1 MEEKKYKEGK
11 KVLKLR
17 QIIKKHEPRK
27 TFKFINNNFFFWKDL
42 YQQYSSNK
50 NLCKFIDYT
59 NDLIPSHLKDEL
71 IKCITNI
78 IQLEID
84 KYNKYISEIKITIQE
99 NKLFPDHIKNE
110 IITNSCTPFENKIN
124 DLLQYLSKDDRKDET
139 KFSIDDLKE
148 IVYNN
153 IKSLFIKTGN
163 DILYNIS
170 YINFIWNKYEPE
182 LNEIINKSFSD
193 KWHDIYIRM
202 YTDFVLNTNISS
214 DDIVNN
220 FHEITETIY
229 DTIKNKSINKIDLNY
244 IKRLFF
250 SSIEDKDEKELEE
263 AWNRVKDNFNEL
275 KSLEP
280 LDSNIFQFS
289 TIYHQFA
296 RILNEDLIDSYQKF
310 SYIWEELK
318 TTHKRL
324 STLKP
329 KSSNDKLCEFISS
342 KNIDKYLQRSIIEC
356 IERTLA
362 MNTQKLSLSCR
373 IKIVQELETVI
384 PKIEI
389 NIYKKEDDVK
399 PLYFK
404 IYDVIIPRE
413 RKDSKLITVIDKLT
427 NFLNDTYEDMYPNYK
442 LYPHF
447 KIMIDKILLISTLTY
462 LKPFINEIEFFIS
475 ERPGLNHI
483 KPDITY
489 LNSIIHEYIYYKGR
503 WEFPIKTNNV
513 EDYVKYL
520 IDNLNLYM
528 DVINLELP
536 DQEIF
541 NGNFLYHSQYEDQ
554 IRSQLNTLLGL
565 FIQSD
570 KHILNEGEINK
581 MIKYIKNH
589 LVEGS
594 IEIDSDSYKDFDY
607 SFDWVLNELKPKYP
621 ELFIQKKVDW
631 NEINSLYKHLL
642 LYIKDKFLILTID
655 SYFKS
660 NFINILRKIQNE
672 SRFI

>member
-11 KVLKLR
+11 KVLKLQ

-27 TFKFINNNFFFWKDL
+27 SLKFINNNFFFWKDL

-59 NDLIPSHLKDEL
+59 NDLIPDHLKDEL

-139 KFSIDDLKE
+139 KFNIDDLKE
-148 IVYNN
+148 IIYNN
-153 IKSLFIKTGN
+153 IKFLFTKTGN
-163 DILYNIS
+163 DILYDKIHNDL
-170 YINFIWNKYEPE
+170 IWDEYEPK
-182 LNEIINKSFSD
+182 LNEIINKSFSE
-193 KWHDIYIRM
+193 KWHDIYHRM
-202 YTDFVLNTNISS
+202 YIDFVLNTNISS

-220 FHEITETIY
+220 YHEITETIY

-250 SSIEDKDEKELEE
+250 SSIEDKDEKEIEE

-280 LDSNIFQFS
+280 LDSNILKFS

-296 RILNEDLIDSYQKF
+296 RILNEQLIDSYQKF

-324 STLKP
+324 SALKS
-329 KSSNDKLCEFISS
+329 KSSNDKLCGFISS

-362 MNTQKLSLSCR
+362 MNTQKLSLSYR

-389 NIYKKEDDVK
+389 NIYRKEDDIK

-413 RKDSKLITVIDKLT
+413 TKDSKLITVIDKLT

-442 LYPHF
+442 LYSHF
-447 KIMIDKILLISTLTY
+447 KVVIDKILLISTLIY

-475 ERPGLNHI
+475 ERGGLNHI
-483 KPDITY
+483 KPDIAY
-489 LNSIIHEYIYYKGR
+489 LKSIIHEYIYYKGR

-541 NGNFLYHSQYEDQ
+541 NGNLLYHSTYEDQ

-565 FIQSD
+565 FIKSD
-570 KHILNEGEINK
+570 KHILNESEINK

-607 SFDWVLNELKPKYP
+607 SFNWVLNELKPKYP

-642 LYIKDKFLILTID
+642 LYIKDKFPTLTID

-672 SRFI
+672 AHFV